1 MTLLNDV
8 IGDLRLGD
16 LALPG
21 SHDAAT
27 EGCDLDSYLVD
38 TRFLFELAEVVT
50 PQVRVSRYTR
60 LVKYSCLSLRETHPL
75 LSVLTRCGRLAL
87 RTI

>member
-38 TRFLFELAEVVT
+38 TLFLFELAEVVT
-50 PQVRVSRYTR
+50 PQVSVPRYTR
-60 LVKYSCLSLRETHPL
+60 LAKYSCVILREVHPL
-75 LSVLTRCGRLAL
+75 LLVHVHVLSTR
-87 RTI
+87 